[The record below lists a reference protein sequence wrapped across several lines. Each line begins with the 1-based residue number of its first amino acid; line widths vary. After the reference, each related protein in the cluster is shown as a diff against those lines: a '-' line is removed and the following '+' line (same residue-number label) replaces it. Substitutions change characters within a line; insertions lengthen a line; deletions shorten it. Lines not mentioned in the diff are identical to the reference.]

1 MKRNSFLL
9 YVDSMDVLT
18 ELSDVQAGKLIKAI
32 VLYQKHL
39 YDSGNMDYEEY
50 LSDSIIKIAFTP
62 VKIQLDRD
70 YAKYKEVCLK
80 RASAGRKGGIN
91 KARASV
97 NKPPEASGINPVSS
111 FSAMIEELVSDQLWI
126 EQMCRQ
132 SGINSGTFLNMSK
145 EQITKFFDYIT
156 ATGQEKT
163 VLNTSDAKRRFFWW
177 WKNQGIR
184 EYKSN
189 QNDGNNNGRTSKCKA
204 DIKSR
209 SEAEKDY
216 SGKIEIRSDRL

>member
-18 ELSDVQAGKLIKAI
+18 ELSDVQAGKLIKAM

-39 YDSGNMDYEEY
+39 SDPDNMEYEEY

-62 VKIQLDRD
+62 IKLQFDRD

-80 RASAGRKGGIN
+80 RASAGRKGGLN
-91 KARASV
+91 KAKASV
-97 NKPPEASGINPVSS
+97 SKSPEAFSINPVKS
-111 FSAMIEELVSDQLWI
+111 FSEMIEELVSDQLWI

-132 SGINSGTFLNMSK
+132 SDINSGTFLNISK

-156 ATGQEKT
+156 ATGQEST
-163 VLNTSDAKRRFFWW
+163 VLSTNDAKRRFFWW
-177 WKNQGIR
+177 WKNQGIQ

-189 QNDGNNNGRTSKCKA
+189 GNDTGNNRRPFRGKA
-204 DIKSR
+204 DTKPCT
-209 SEAEKDY
+209 EAKKDY